1 MICCSA
7 DGYVSLSFKS
17 HQHLPALLNKS
28 NIAVIAH
35 VDHGKTTLVDAL
47 LRQSNVFRDE
57 TQAAEAGERVMDN
70 NDQERERGITILA
83 KNLAVMRDGVKI
95 NIMDT
100 PGHADFGGEVER
112 VLNMCDGVLL
122 VVDSVEGPK
131 PQTRFVLDKGECACL
146 HCCCCC
152 HAIKISVSIMI
163 AMLLVHLLSLTTSSV
178 YSTQT
183 WNEGSRCGEQN

>member
-7 DGYVSLSFKS
+7 DGYVSLPFKS
-17 HQHLPALLNKS
+17 HQYLPALSNKS

-146 HCCCCC
+146 YCCCCC

-163 AMLLVHLLSLTTSSV
+163 AMLLVHLLSLTSSV